1 MPAARLVV
9 LTTLALIG
17 FAANSILCRLALAGD
32 AEIDPITFT
41 TVRIASGALVLVA
54 LAGGRAKA
62 SGDLRGAAW
71 LLAYAVPFSL
81 AYVRIAGGTGALL
94 LFGAVQLTMF
104 GVALTSG
111 ERPGART
118 YAGLLAAFAGLV
130 VLVAPGAHAPDP
142 VGAALMLVAGVAW
155 GGYSLR
161 GRSAK
166 DALGT
171 TAGNFARALPLALVV
186 LGVAALAGPLRASG
200 WCLALASA
208 SGALASGVGYALWY
222 AAVPTLGAT
231 RAAIVQL
238 AAPVLAAL
246 VAVPVLGEPLTARIA
261 GAGALVVT
269 GVLIAILG
277 RARPATLA
285 SS

>member
-1 MPAARLVV
+1 MSAARLVV
-9 LTTLALIG
+9 LTTLALVG

-54 LAGGRAKA
+54 LAGRRARA

-81 AYVRIAGGTGALL
+81 AYVRIASGTGALL

-104 GVALTSG
+104 GVAVASG
-111 ERPGART
+111 ERPGPRT
-118 YAGLLAAFAGLV
+118 YAGLAAASVGLV
-130 VLVAPGAHAPDP
+130 VLVAPGARAPDP
-142 VGAALMLVAGVAW
+142 IGAVLMLVAGVAW

-171 TAGNFARALPLALVV
+171 TAGNFARALPMALV
-186 LGVAALAGPLRASG
+186 ALAFAAIVGPLHASPSG
-200 WCLALASA
+200 LALASG

-231 RAAIVQL
+231 RAAMVQL

-246 VAVPVLGEPLTARIA
+246 AAVPVLHEPLTARIV
-261 GAGALVVT
+261 GAAALVVA
-269 GVLIAILG
+269 GILVAILG
-277 RARPATLA
+277 RGAPAIRR
-285 SS
+285 